1 MKVRK
6 IFAIFAAILVMVACK
21 PPDQKK
27 VLTVLDAATI
37 SVEAAQG
44 VVASLCQDG
53 ALPANRC
60 PQILAALVH
69 TSSSL
74 KVVRAAVVAGKLT
87 PEAVESLAATA
98 SADLDLVASMDSNP
112 KLLIAVAAAK
122 AGILAAEVILQS
134 YLGGN

>member
-1 MKVRK
+1 MKVHK
-6 IFAIFAAILVMVACK
+6 IFAVFALILAMVACK

-37 SVEAAQG
+37 SVEAAEG

-60 PQILAALVH
+60 PQIAAALAH
-69 TSSSL
+69 TADTL

-87 PEAVESLAATA
+87 PEILANLVAQA
-98 SADLDLVASMDSNP
+98 NMDLDLVASLDSNP
-112 KLLIAVAAAK
+112 KLIIAVAAAK
-122 AGILAAEVILQS
+122 AGVLAAEVILQS